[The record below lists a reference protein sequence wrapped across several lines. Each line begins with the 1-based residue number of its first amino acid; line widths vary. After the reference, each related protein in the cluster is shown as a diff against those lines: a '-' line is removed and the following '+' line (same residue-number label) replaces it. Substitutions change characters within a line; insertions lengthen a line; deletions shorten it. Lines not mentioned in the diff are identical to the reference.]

1 MCSQFVAYNSD
12 CSVAGRP
19 RSGGADARAAVGRPI
34 ARVAPSGR
42 RAADAQRA
50 APEFG
55 PWARHMPRSCDGT
68 GLATAQ
74 HRPPT
79 GVSAAAS
86 GRGAL
91 YSRALVDRSWHLIG
105 RRRWRI
111 QCLFA
116 GAASWTQRRR
126 ADCTCLLQW
135 ATAVELAT
143 NASWALRERQ
153 RFNHIIPSEKG
164 SLVKTTFV
172 DDCTIA
178 ALFSLYNFYFYST
191 LLLLCKRTTQG
202 KNLFLT
208 KLYFYTWVKIFIVAR
223 VFHWK
228 ANPHALRASAVH
240 ARWICRG
247 VLII

>member
-1 MCSQFVAYNSD
+1 MCSRFVAYNSN

-34 ARVAPSGR
+34 ARVAQSGR

-50 APEFG
+50 TPGVG
-55 PWARHMPRSCDGT
+55 PGARHMPRSCDGT

-79 GVSAAAS
+79 AASAAAS

-91 YSRALVDRSWHLIG
+91 YSRALIDRSWHLIG

-111 QCLFA
+111 QCSFA

-164 SLVKTTFV
+164 SLVKTTFI
-172 DDCTIA
+172 DYCTID
-178 ALFSLYNFYFYST
+178 ALISLNNFYFYST
-191 LLLLCKRTTQG
+191 ALLLLCKRTTQG
-202 KNLFLT
+202 KKFILNKTLFLH
-208 KLYFYTWVKIFIVAR
+208 LSIIFYCSTCISLESEPA
-223 VFHWK
+223 
-228 ANPHALRASAVH
+228 RASSINCA
-240 ARWICRG
+240 CT
-247 VLII
+247 LNL